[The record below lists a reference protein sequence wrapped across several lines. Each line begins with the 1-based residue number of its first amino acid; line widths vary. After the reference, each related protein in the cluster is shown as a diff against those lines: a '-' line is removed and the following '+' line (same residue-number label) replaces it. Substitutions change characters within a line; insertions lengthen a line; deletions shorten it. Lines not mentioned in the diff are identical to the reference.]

1 MNSIYDSCEAYLP
14 IILQTFIQDIEEA
27 AANYKKETNL
37 KLYEH
42 LNARIKTEK
51 SMREKCQRKGLPQT
65 SQSAL
70 KEIRD
75 AIGVRI
81 ITGFTDDIYR
91 IVEYI
96 RQMPSIHIFKEK
108 DYIRQVKPNGYRSYH
123 LILEVTT
130 PYPDCLGNDL
140 G

>member
-108 DYIRQVKPNGYRSYH
+108 DYIRQVKPN
-123 LILEVTT
+123 
-130 PYPDCLGNDL
+130 
-140 G
+140 